1 MFNEAVITTDGL
13 ALDAKIRAGLTV
25 AKFTHVKLGDGVY
38 NGAEDLNTATGM
50 KNIRQEFGISSIKI
64 IDNKTVR
71 LRIISN
77 NEGISA
83 GYYISELGVYAEDP
97 DKGEI
102 LYSIATGVTEK
113 MDYQPSETEL
123 YNATS
128 TFDTY
133 TSSSNVSTATI
144 EIGLGAAASAE
155 DLEEIITPEYDD
167 SGTVTEITNFTT
179 YLSTLVSKMNF
190 FDFFRNLKAGLKFV
204 LHAGQLTS
212 QYENSTSKIPTA
224 ALVYALKQYL
234 DTTNSNLTTLS
245 GSLLKVKIVTYSVS
259 CGTAQTGTT
268 MPYRSDGVDLTA
280 KSDYPVGTKLIIP
293 LSAYNGTKFGIPAVT
308 SNRYLNLNGDNLAY
322 TCAVA
327 YLYTD

>member
-38 NGAEDLNTATGM
+38 NGTEDLNAVTGM

-77 NEGISA
+77 NEGISI
-83 GYYISELGVYAEDP
+83 GYYISELGVFAEDP

-102 LYSIATGVTEK
+102 LYSIATGVEEK

-155 DLEEIITPEYDD
+155 DLEEVITPEYDD
-167 SGTVTEITNFTT
+167 SGTVTEITSFTT
-179 YLSTLVSKMNF
+179 FLSTLVSGMNF
-190 FDFFRNLKAGLKFV
+190 FDFFRNLKAGLQFV
-204 LHAGQLTS
+204 LHVGQLTS

-224 ALVYALKQYL
+224 SLVYALKQSL
-234 DTTNSNLTTLS
+234 DTTNSNLNDLNAFVASCCKNIITQDIHFESSQTATATITSGVDHVIAVVESGVAIGVLS
-245 GSLLKVKIVTYSVS
+245 CTCTDKTSGHFYIVLNQAY
-259 CGTAQTGTT
+259 TGTLRIAF
-268 MPYRSDGVDLTA
+268 YIF
-280 KSDYPVGTKLIIP
+280 K
-293 LSAYNGTKFGIPAVT
+293 
-308 SNRYLNLNGDNLAY
+308 
-322 TCAVA
+322 
-327 YLYTD
+327 